1 MQDQGPEDDMPPAW
15 HRMVAKQIAD
25 QTGASIE
32 YEEHHEPT

>member
-32 YEEHHEPT
+32 YEEHHEPA